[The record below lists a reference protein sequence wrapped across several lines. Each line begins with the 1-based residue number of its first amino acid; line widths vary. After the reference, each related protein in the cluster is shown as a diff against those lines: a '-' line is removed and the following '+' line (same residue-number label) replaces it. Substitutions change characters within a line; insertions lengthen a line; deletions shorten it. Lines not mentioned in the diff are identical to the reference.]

1 MSKSTLMK
9 KLMDEQ
15 NVFRSEV
22 MVIKEVNDEIQ
33 KNISYIKDELQN
45 SIEIMYRREEKKE
58 KQFWL
63 HGNGLKELLTMN
75 IMGKTLKKITQH
87 QKT

>member
-45 SIEIMYRREEKKE
+45 SIEIMYRREEKK
-58 KQFWL
+58 KNHF
-63 HGNGLKELLTMN
+63 GCMV
-75 IMGKTLKKITQH
+75 MD
-87 QKT
+87 